1 MWEISSYSQWM
12 CFLYSVFLGCGICL
26 FYDVLRIDRAIFKRS
41 SLTVFF
47 EDIFFWIIFAFCVY
61 SFLII
66 FANGQIRLFIL
77 FGVFLGF
84 ILFRFTI
91 SKLIF
96 LIVKPIKKLTKT
108 ISKGYIKLIEKTV
121 DLTNRLKNTVNK
133 TITNNKKEKNNQIIS
148 KNS

>member
-1 MWEISSYSQWM
+1 M

>member
-41 SLTVFF
+41 NLTVFF
-47 EDIFFWIIFAFCVY
+47 EDIFFWVIFAFCVY

-66 FANGQIRLFIL
+66 FANGQIRAFIL

-84 ILFRFTI
+84 ILFRLTV

-96 LIVKPIKKLTKT
+96 LIVKPLKKLTKT
-108 ISKGYIKLIEKTV
+108 IRKGYIKVIEKTV
-121 DLTNRLKNTVNK
+121 DLTNRVKNKLNK
-133 TITNNKKEKNNQIIS
+133 TITKNKKEKNNEIIA

>member
-1 MWEISSYSQWM
+1 M
-12 CFLYSVFLGCGICL
+12 
-26 FYDVLRIDRAIFKRS
+26 
-41 SLTVFF
+41 
-47 EDIFFWIIFAFCVY
+47 
-61 SFLII
+61 
-66 FANGQIRLFIL
+66 